1 MQCVD
6 ILSLKLLH
14 MAAIRSLKPAIGSL
28 VRNPIII
35 VVAAVIGL
43 LQLPQLLV
51 PTTSPLLATAVSVGM
66 SGLLL
71 VLLPFYQGGI
81 IGMADD
87 ARTGTTSIGTLIDAG
102 KSNYVS
108 LLLSSVVI
116 IAIAI
121 AFGIIAAI
129 GAVVGGVGVVA
140 GGGQPSP
147 AVRAVV
153 GGIGLLLLGGYL
165 AAMVCIQFYAHEIV
179 LNDTAVADGFTG
191 SVSLVRE
198 NLLSAIGYSL
208 LMLVG
213 GGLIGGLSGAASLLL
228 SPQPPLQSM
237 LPELSLPVMV
247 GVGLVSILATALL
260 GAFYAT
266 YSVTFYRNIAG
277 SSGFRL

>member
-1 MQCVD
+1 
-6 ILSLKLLH
+6 

-43 LQLPQLLV
+43 LQLPQVLV
-51 PTTSPLLATAVSVGM
+51 PSTSPLLATAVSVGV

-71 VLLPFYQGGI
+71 FVLPFYQGGI

-87 ARTGTTSIGTLIDAG
+87 ARTGTTSIGTLIAAG

-108 LLLSSVVI
+108 LLLSSVVVV
-116 IAIAI
+116 AIAI
-121 AFGIIAAI
+121 AFGVVVAI
-129 GAVVGGVGVVA
+129 GAVVGGVGIVA
-140 GGGQPSP
+140 SGGQPSP
-147 AVRAVV
+147 AILAVV
-153 GGIGLLLLGGYL
+153 GLIGLLVLGGYL
-165 AAMVCIQFYAHEIV
+165 GVMVCIQFYAHEIV
-179 LNDTAVADGFTG
+179 LNDAAVADGFTD

-208 LMLVG
+208 LLFVG
-213 GGLIGGLSGAASLLL
+213 GGVIGGLSGAASILL

-237 LPELSLPVMV
+237 LPELSLPATV

-266 YSVTFYRNIAG
+266 YSVTFYRDIAD
-277 SSGFRL
+277 SPGFRL

>member
-1 MQCVD
+1 
-6 ILSLKLLH
+6 
-14 MAAIRSLKPAIGSL
+14 MAAIRSLQPAIGSL

-35 VVAAVIGL
+35 VVAAVVGL

-51 PTTSPLLATAVSVGM
+51 PTTSPLLSTAVSLGM

-71 VLLPFYQGGI
+71 FLLPFYQGGI

-87 ARTGTTSIGTLIDAG
+87 ARTGTTSVGMLIDAG

-108 LLLSSVVI
+108 LLLSYVVVV
-116 IAIAI
+116 AIAI
-121 AFGIIAAI
+121 AFGIIVAI

-147 AVRAVV
+147 AILAVV
-153 GGIGLLLLGGYL
+153 GLIGFLVIVAYL
-165 AAMVCIQFYAHEIV
+165 AATVLIQFYAHEIV
-179 LNDTAVADGFTG
+179 LNDTAVAEGFTG

-198 NLLSAIGYSL
+198 NLLSTIGYSL
-208 LMLVG
+208 LMFVG
-213 GGLIGGLSGAASLLL
+213 GGLIGGLSGAASVLL

-237 LPELSLPVMV
+237 LPELSLPVMISL
-247 GVGLVSILATALL
+247 GIVSVLATALL

-266 YSVTFYRNIAG
+266 YSVTFYRDIAG
-277 SSGFRL
+277 TSGFRH

>member
-1 MQCVD
+1 
-6 ILSLKLLH
+6 

-35 VVAAVIGL
+35 VVAAVVGL

-51 PTTSPLLATAVSVGM
+51 PTTSPLLATAVSVGV

-71 VLLPFYQGGI
+71 FLLPFYQGGI

-87 ARTGTTSIGTLIDAG
+87 ARTGTTSIGTLIEAG

-108 LLLSSVVI
+108 LLLSYVVVV
-116 IAIAI
+116 AIAI
-121 AFGIIAAI
+121 AFGIIVAI

-147 AVRAVV
+147 AILAVV
-153 GGIGLLLLGGYL
+153 GLIGLLLLGGYL
-165 AAMVCIQFYAHEIV
+165 VVMVFIQFYAHEIV
-179 LNDTAVADGFTG
+179 LNDAAVAEGFTG
-191 SVSLVRE
+191 SASLVRE

-208 LMLVG
+208 LMFVG
-213 GGLIGGLSGAASLLL
+213 GGLIGGLSGAASILL

-237 LPELSLPVMV
+237 LPALSLPAMI
-247 GVGLVSILATALL
+247 GVGLVSVLATALL

-266 YSVTFYRNIAG
+266 YSVTFYRDIAG